1 MSTYNWSSFQI
12 ADISVCLKTEMRL
25 ADEKSFLPFVC
36 DRADGYRVLFRKVD
50 ALLEVPDEVIYQNEY
65 YRVHPDGKGGYIRS
79 FFDQPR
85 GMQPYAVAVYDFA
98 NRQITVDYLEAGA
111 RCVSEIS
118 NSFAHIAWEALLM
131 HENRMMLHSAC
142 VETPFGGL
150 LFTGVSGAGKST
162 QAALWC
168 EHGGGRLI
176 NGDRTILHKEENGW
190 MGYGSPYA
198 GSSKCYVNEGIGV
211 RAIVAV
217 KKADKNEVRRLS
229 LKEAFRTVYS
239 GLTVNTWDREFV
251 SKACDFALAIV
262 SEVLVYELSC
272 TPDRNAVEALQ
283 AALGKE
289 ENV

>member
-1 MSTYNWSSFQI
+1 M
-12 ADISVCLKTEMRL
+12 
-25 ADEKSFLPFVC
+25 DEKSDFSFLVSGVGLKFSATLPILMVESFQPFIAEETADYEICILETEDPVVPKC
-36 DRADGYRVLFRKVD
+36 ECVHEDVAFSVYADGSDFFRTYRD
-50 ALLEVPDEVIYQNEY
+50 ATRP
-65 YRVHPDGKGGYIRS
+65 GK
-79 FFDQPR
+79 PV
-85 GMQPYAVAVYDFA
+85 YAVAQYDWK
-98 NRQITVDYLEAGA
+98 NKKI
-111 RCVSEIS
+111 CVSYSRWGRRFVKEIGS
-118 NSFAHIAWEALLM
+118 CFFHIAWEALLM

-142 VETPFGGL
+142 VETPLGGL

-190 MGYGSPYA
+190 VGYGSPYA

-251 SKACDFALAIV
+251 SKACDFALELV
-262 SEVLVYELSC
+262 SEVPVYELAC
-272 TPDRNAVEALQ
+272 TPDRGAVEALQ
-283 AALGKE
+283 AVLGKE
-289 ENV
+289 ERI

>member
-1 MSTYNWSSFQI
+1 MSEHCDWSFSIAGLHLDFHSAQPMVMVKSFSPFVAASQSGYEVFFEEVEI
-12 ADISVCLKTEMRL
+12 LKLPKTECLHEGISSCVYADGEGYCRVFRDGAHPDKPVYGMANYDWKRKRIDISYLSWGKR
-25 ADEKSFLPFVC
+25 FVKEIGSC
-36 DRADGYRVLFRKVD
+36 
-50 ALLEVPDEVIYQNEY
+50 
-65 YRVHPDGKGGYIRS
+65 
-79 FFDQPR
+79 FF
-85 GMQPYAVAVYDFA
+85 
-98 NRQITVDYLEAGA
+98 
-111 RCVSEIS
+111 
-118 NSFAHIAWEALLM
+118 HIAWEALLM

-217 KKADKNEVRRLS
+217 KKAETNEVRRLP
-229 LKEAFRTVYS
+229 LKEAFRTVLS
-239 GLTVNTWDREFV
+239 GLTVNSWDREFV

-262 SEVLVYELSC
+262 SEVPVYELSC

-283 AALGKE
+283 AALGKD

>member
-1 MSTYNWSSFQI
+1 MLPEFSAKAI
-12 ADISVCLKTEMRL
+12 C
-25 ADEKSFLPFVC
+25 EK
-36 DRADGYRVLFRKVD
+36 
-50 ALLEVPDEVIYQNEY
+50 EY

-79 FFDQPR
+79 FFDEPR
-85 GMQPYAVAVYDFA
+85 GLQPYAVAVYDFP
-98 NRQITVDYLEAGA
+98 NKRITVDYLESGA

-142 VETPFGGL
+142 VETPLGGL

-190 MGYGSPYA
+190 VGYGSPYA

-251 SKACDFALAIV
+251 SKACDFALELV
-262 SEVLVYELSC
+262 SEVPVYELAC
-272 TPDRNAVEALQ
+272 TPDRGAVEALQ
-283 AALGKE
+283 AVLGKE
-289 ENV
+289 ECI